1 VAKNLVIVESPAK
14 AKTIE
19 KYLGK
24 DFKVEASMGHVRDLP
39 PKELGVDIE
48 HDFKP
53 EYAVLAGKK
62 KVLATLAKVAK
73 SASAVFMATDL
84 DREGEAIAW
93 HLCEAL
99 GLDPKEVQRVVFN
112 EITKPAITAAFANP
126 GHINMNKVSAQEARR
141 ILDRLVGYKLSPLLW
156 KKVAKG
162 LSAGRV
168 QSVAV
173 RLVVEREREIREF
186 RPEEYWTI
194 FADLSRKGDEQ
205 TFRAAL
211 AEVNGEKFRPSSG
224 DQARGIGDRL
234 RRAAYKVLAIR
245 KKAAADKAPPPF
257 ITSELQ
263 RAASTQLGFSTK
275 RTMTIAQALY
285 QGVELGPE
293 GSVALITYMRT
304 DSYHIAPAAI
314 AAARDMIAQT
324 FGPAYLPKEPQ
335 FFKSRGRAQEAHE
348 AIRPTDVTRTPDA
361 VRQYLDPD
369 DARLY
374 EIIWK
379 RFVASQMKPAIWDVT
394 EADID
399 ATADGLRAML
409 KSRGRALVFD
419 GHTKVT
425 GVRLGKDDQQLP
437 ALAEGDPLDLK
448 ALAEE
453 QHFTQPPPRFSE
465 ATLVREL
472 EALGIGRP
480 STYAA
485 IISTIQDRGY
495 VAQQNNQFLRCDS
508 DPKCQ
513 RAIPCDMRGRAMWPT
528 APDKKCGCGGGTLVA
543 KEGKRCFY
551 ATELGEIVT
560 DKLVRH
566 FPDILD
572 VKFTS
577 HMEDELDEVEEA
589 RTEWVTVI
597 REFWEPFSADLEKAN
612 DEMEST
618 KNQPVEGAGPCPQC
632 GGALVQRWS
641 KHGPFLGCAKYPDCK
656 FARPMEGDAG
666 PAAPAGEEAG
676 PCPEC
681 GGSLVQRMSR
691 RGPFFGCSKYPECK
705 YTRSVAGEARPAPK
719 LTEHKCEKCGNMMM
733 LRYNSRNE
741 PFLGCEKYPKC
752 RSTLPCDAE
761 GKPQHPEPTGEV
773 CEKCGSPMVIKNSR
787 RGPFMACSGYPKCR
801 NAKSLDKDGKVKAG
815 AKGAAGAE
823 GKPAAP
829 RRAAWA
835 KPVPTD
841 RDCPDCGAKLVIRTS
856 RRGPFLGC
864 SKYPT
869 CKHTEDVPPEL
880 A

>member
-73 SASAVFMATDL
+73 SATAVFMATDL

-126 GHINMNKVSAQEARR
+126 GHINMDKVSAQEARR

-173 RLVVEREREIREF
+173 RLVVDREREIREF

-194 FADLSRKGDEQ
+194 FADLSRRGDEQ
-205 TFRAAL
+205 TFKAAL

-314 AAARDMIAQT
+314 AAARDLIGRT
-324 FGPAYLPKEPQ
+324 FGPAYLPDKPQ

-374 EIIWK
+374 ELIWK
-379 RFVASQMKPAIWDVT
+379 RFIASQMKPAVWDVT
-394 EADID
+394 EADIE
-399 ATADGLRAML
+399 AAADGLRAIL

-419 GHTKVT
+419 GHTKVS

-453 QHFTQPPPRFSE
+453 QHFTQPPARFSE

-495 VAQQNNQFLRCDS
+495 VVQQNNQFLRCDGY
-508 DPKCQ
+508 PKCQ
-513 RAIPCDMRGRAMWPT
+513 CAIPCDMRGRAMWPT
-528 APDKKCGCGGGTLVA
+528 APDKKCGCCNGSLVL

-589 RTEWVTVI
+589 RTEWLTVI

-618 KNQPVEGAGPCPQC
+618 KHQPVEGAGPCPLC
-632 GGALVQRWS
+632 GGGLVQRFS
-641 KHGPFLGCAKYPDCK
+641 KHGPFLGCAKYPECK
-656 FARPMEGDAG
+656 FTRPMEGDAG

-676 PCPEC
+676 ACPEC
-681 GGSLVQRMSR
+681 NSPLVRRMSR

-705 YTRSVAGEARPAPK
+705 YTRPVSGEARPAPK
-719 LTEHKCEKCGNMMM
+719 LTEHKCEKCGAMMM
-733 LRYNSRNE
+733 LRYNSRGE

-761 GKPQHPEPTGEV
+761 GNPQHPEPTGEV
-773 CEKCGSPMVIKNSR
+773 CEKCGSPMVIKNSK

-823 GKPAAP
+823 GKPAKP
-829 RRAAWA
+829 RRAARA
-835 KPVPTD
+835 KPVETD
-841 RDCPDCGAKLVIRTS
+841 RDCPDCGAKLVIRTG

-864 SKYPT
+864 AKYPK
-869 CKHTEDVPPEL
+869 CKHTEDVPPDM